1 MFPSGLF
8 DRKPTTGMSAFYD
21 PNLEKHPKIIRSQ
34 FGQISDVKKSAHTQT
49 RNHIFLE
56 ILKNDIR
63 QTKAIQKNGHHP
75 AS

>member
-34 FGQISDVKKSAHTQT
+34 FGQISDVKKSAH
-49 RNHIFLE
+49 
-56 ILKNDIR
+56 ILI
-63 QTKAIQKNGHHP
+63 
-75 AS
+75 